1 MKKHIAN
8 IITSV
13 GILFG
18 IIACYLVIT
27 HPSWLWAELLLV
39 GALIADA
46 LDGKAAR
53 KFGGTK
59 AGPYLDDISDF
70 INF

>member
-1 MKKHIAN
+1 MKKYIAN
-8 IITSV
+8 VITTI

-18 IIACYLVIT
+18 VIACVLVII
-27 HPSWLWAELLLV
+27 HPSWLVAEILLA

-53 KFGGTK
+53 KFGETK
-59 AGPYLDDISDF
+59 I
-70 INF
+70 